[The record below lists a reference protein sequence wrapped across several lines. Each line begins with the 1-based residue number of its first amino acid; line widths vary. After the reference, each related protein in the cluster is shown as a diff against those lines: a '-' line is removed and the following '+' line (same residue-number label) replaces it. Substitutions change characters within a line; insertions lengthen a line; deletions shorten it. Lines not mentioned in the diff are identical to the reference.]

1 MSLLVRTADTI
12 YAFRFLRLL
21 TTPWK
26 NMTAYRLGI
35 IDADGKAIKKSKD
48 LTTDEERSAYNLF
61 HRLVFN
67 IKRLLNKLPLGKT
80 TIASY
85 VAAFYLLK
93 EETGMSDSQI
103 RHVLKE
109 THNIDLKEVLT
120 EETAMPITVANS
132 YMLTVGTVS
141 TRGILIP
148 AGEHI
153 FVTQRLGK
161 MFGVYIYRGRHT
173 KSDSVVIVPA
183 CCLNDILKEEVA
195 TNSITN
201 AGVDMAPTA
210 GKLETDMVLK
220 RKELE
225 ITTEE
230 FSKIGKGKLTM
241 KICKDCLSPENY
253 QTVTDVVQADGTIV
267 LRDNGSGLSKV
278 IRTTKVFGT
287 K

>member
-35 IDADGKAIKKSKD
+35 IDANGKAIKKSKD

-120 EETAMPITVANS
+120 EGTSTPIVVANS

-161 MFGVYIYRGRHT
+161 MFGIYIYRGRHT

-183 CCLNDILKEEVA
+183 TCLNDILTEEVA
-195 TNSITN
+195 ANSITN
-201 AGVDMAPTA
+201 AGVDMAPNA
-210 GKLETDMVLK
+210 GKPETDKVLK

-230 FSKIGKGKLTM
+230 FEKIGKGKLTM
-241 KICKDCLSPENY
+241 KACKCCLSPENY
-253 QTVTDVVQADGTIV
+253 QAVTDAVQADGTIV

-278 IRTTKVFGT
+278 IRTARVFSNS
-287 K
+287 